1 MPIPFKI
8 ITFTF
13 RDDNEEITEEKT
25 YKLRFGMGA
34 MVEYE
39 ELTKKKLTEFDD
51 TTSMKEL
58 CEVLWIMLKQNDES
72 LTLKSASKLVD
83 EGFDGTMQDLM
94 ELVNEAIN
102 IALATSENPKKPTAK
117 KKIS

>member
-1 MPIPFKI
+1 MPIPFKM
-8 ITFTF
+8 ITFTL
-13 RDDNEEITEEKT
+13 RDDNGEVTEEKI

-34 MVEYE
+34 MIEYE
-39 ELTKKKLTEFDD
+39 QVTGKKLTELGEN
-51 TTSMKEL
+51 TSMTEL
-58 CEVLWIMLKQNDES
+58 CEILWVLLKQNDES

-94 ELVNEAIN
+94 ALVNEVINMAI
-102 IALATSENPKKPTAK
+102 ATPGNPKKPTAS